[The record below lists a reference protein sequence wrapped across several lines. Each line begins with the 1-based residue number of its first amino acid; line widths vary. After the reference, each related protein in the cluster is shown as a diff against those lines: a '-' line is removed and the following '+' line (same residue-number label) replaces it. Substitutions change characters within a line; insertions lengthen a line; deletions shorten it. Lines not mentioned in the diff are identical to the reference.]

1 MSAITARPHSRRG
14 WAGERGQLLCLP
26 TSPTTPLVL
35 SPLTPVYILPI
46 FQEIRALLI
55 AHHLPNTYVMAEVVL
70 LAGLQTPAFPS
81 RSSCVDFVAHLAWA
95 LVFLPC
101 RHPTQFFGVVE
112 RTGGS
117 ESIVTPLNETDGTL
131 FVQLSMV
138 ELELRADSLMG
149 NSTRT
154 LVKTRETYLR
164 WAILIFV
171 SLCLKFEIKFQS
183 MSNQSC

>member
-55 AHHLPNTYVMAEVVL
+55 AHNLPNTYVIAEVVL
-70 LAGLQTPAFPS
+70 LTGLQTPAFPS

-95 LVFLPC
+95 LVLFHC

-117 ESIVTPLNETDGTL
+117 ESIVTPLNETDGAL
-131 FVQLSMV
+131 FVQLLMIMMV
-138 ELELRADSLMG
+138 ELQLLADSLMG
-149 NSTRT
+149 KSTRT
-154 LVKTRETYLR
+154 VVKTRETHLR
-164 WAILIFV
+164 
-171 SLCLKFEIKFQS
+171 
-183 MSNQSC
+183 